1 MFLDSLVVNYSSR
14 FLISHG
20 SSSNNNLIIVIVIV
34 IILFS
39 FICC

>member
-14 FLISHG
+14 FLISYG
-20 SSSNNNLIIVIVIV
+20 SSSNNNLIVVIV